1 MAKTRDPTV
10 IEDAAV
16 GITDESSKKSFK
28 QKKKKKSK
36 SDSISASDSGKMA
49 LKEQRMKS
57 KSPGSLSKKKKSKD
71 GLNDPLNA
79 SLNALSL
86 GSVDSKRSMGSPHA
100 SEVKLYTLSHEDY
113 ERYSL
118 GYFQAVLEEIRLKC
132 QRKLKLKLK
141 DQEAFA
147 MTCQNFYDVWTQKE
161 ENDRWLAELLD
172 GNNPKHNP
180 KEKRTTQELIEAQTK
195 YAKELTA
202 TVLKRKNWCIK
213 SALTVFMGLKEDSLM
228 GLEDKLVKGAII
240 AQATPRK
247 LAEFASKGK
256 KNEKLL
262 KALFSDSLLMKDML
276 LHGGAASYEY
286 GEAIRIY
293 VDCMEVEKSSK
304 RIREGE
310 MDEYTE
316 ELWDDVHRKIA
327 LACALELASPVYE
340 FDTTKIVDPV
350 ARYKHFVEAHQAG
363 ELDPAF
369 PCFSV
374 WEMRQIV
381 NCDAPNEQ
389 MSWCRRM
396 VMNYA
401 PHLTCLTDHKLRYI
415 YLLHS
420 DVRIRKPEW
429 SSSPRTYP
437 MVLSG
442 GGNESVNSWFGRFML
457 KSFGLPSWGTKFRRK
472 EGFTRWTPNG
482 WEALNGADWDAG
494 SWRGKTGRDFKMET
508 EARNKAPP
516 QEYFKR
522 LVTLQCLADIIDG
535 DPNSIPEGEKDVLH
549 PNRMWRSMSIVSMDL
564 LFQTDPEVVR
574 TFDRTGEGLV
584 WTNCE
589 KYLEKYQNDAPDKE
603 IKYNKA
609 RGELVIPASRHG
621 YCNGGN
627 VIVVDSFEGTK
638 QLNFT
643 SGGIVE
649 YELPDNFPS
658 KRYHLICEVCTVSSQ
673 QTPLFVQI
681 GDDHDAT
688 PYEIKI
694 PYTQGEWQCT
704 VGIAVKVEGGSTIKI
719 SRQKGAMGLAIKQ
732 LVLK

>member
-10 IEDAAV
+10 GIEDAEK
-16 GITDESSKKSFK
+16 GITDESSKKSL
-28 QKKKKKSK
+28 KKKKKSRRN
-36 SDSISASDSGKMA
+36 SISEASDSGNMA

-57 KSPGSLSKKKKSKD
+57 KSPGSKSKRKKSKD
-71 GLNDPLNA
+71 GLNDSLNA

-86 GSVDSKRSMGSPHA
+86 GSVESKRYLGSPHA

-118 GYFQAVLEEIRLKC
+118 GYFHSVLEEIRLKC

-161 ENDRWLAELLD
+161 ENDRWLAELLE

-195 YAKELTA
+195 YAKELTT

-240 AQATPRK
+240 AQATPQK

-293 VDCMEVEKSSK
+293 VDCMEVEKSCK

-310 MDEYTE
+310 MDEYTKE
-316 ELWDDVHRKIA
+316 RWDDVHRKIA

-340 FDTTKIVDPV
+340 FDTSKIVDPV

-369 PCFSV
+369 PFFSV

-396 VMNYA
+396 VRFFIFECYF
-401 PHLTCLTDHKLRYI
+401 
-415 YLLHS
+415 LL
-420 DVRIRKPEW
+420 
-429 SSSPRTYP
+429 
-437 MVLSG
+437 
-442 GGNESVNSWFGRFML
+442 
-457 KSFGLPSWGTKFRRK
+457 
-472 EGFTRWTPNG
+472 
-482 WEALNGADWDAG
+482 
-494 SWRGKTGRDFKMET
+494 
-508 EARNKAPP
+508 
-516 QEYFKR
+516 
-522 LVTLQCLADIIDG
+522 
-535 DPNSIPEGEKDVLH
+535 
-549 PNRMWRSMSIVSMDL
+549 
-564 LFQTDPEVVR
+564 
-574 TFDRTGEGLV
+574 
-584 WTNCE
+584 
-589 KYLEKYQNDAPDKE
+589 
-603 IKYNKA
+603 
-609 RGELVIPASRHG
+609 
-621 YCNGGN
+621 
-627 VIVVDSFEGTK
+627 
-638 QLNFT
+638 
-643 SGGIVE
+643 
-649 YELPDNFPS
+649 
-658 KRYHLICEVCTVSSQ
+658 
-673 QTPLFVQI
+673 
-681 GDDHDAT
+681 AT
-688 PYEIKI
+688 PA
-694 PYTQGEWQCT
+694 C
-704 VGIAVKVEGGSTIKI
+704 
-719 SRQKGAMGLAIKQ
+719 
-732 LVLK
+732 